1 MGGESKNSAQG
12 RAQGFTLVEMLVAL
26 LILGVLMG
34 VVITAISSNTSL
46 NSQTE
51 LRSQA
56 VVAAQQVLDTARTRD
71 PATMP
76 TSGSDAAVSVL
87 VGGHPFSVTLSYCTN
102 PTYCTGTARQ
112 LLAQASYAGRSLFS
126 VETVFTSV
134 NSTANATN

>member
-1 MGGESKNSAQG
+1 MRQPRGESNRG
-12 RAQGFTLVEMLVAL
+12 VQGFTLVEMLVAL
-26 LILGVLMG
+26 MLLGILMG
-34 VVITAISSNTSL
+34 VVITAIGSNTSL

-56 VVAAQQVLDTARTRD
+56 AVAAEQVLDTARTKD

-76 TSGSDAAVSVL
+76 TSGSDAAVNVV
-87 VGGHPFSVTLSYCTN
+87 VGGHAFSVTLSYCTN
-102 PTYCTGTARQ
+102 ITYCTGTARQ
-112 LLAQASYAGRSLFS
+112 LLAQASYASKTLFQ